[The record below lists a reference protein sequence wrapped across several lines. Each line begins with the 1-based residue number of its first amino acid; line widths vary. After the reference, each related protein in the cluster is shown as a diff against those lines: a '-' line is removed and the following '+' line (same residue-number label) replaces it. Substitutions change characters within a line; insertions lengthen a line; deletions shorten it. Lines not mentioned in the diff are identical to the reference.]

1 MLHFDCDASD
11 QQHSELLDLVWST
24 NKYVSK
30 AIDELCS
37 EGEKVLGVDNSP
49 LRDVW
54 YQDVVEHLEYEKDQR
69 KMGMLTLLI

>member
-1 MLHFDCDASD
+1 M
-11 QQHSELLDLVWST
+11 WSI
-24 NKYVSK
+24 NKNGSK

-54 YQDVVEHLEYEKDQR
+54 YQDVEHLEYEKDQR
-69 KMGMLTLLI
+69 KMGMLTFLI